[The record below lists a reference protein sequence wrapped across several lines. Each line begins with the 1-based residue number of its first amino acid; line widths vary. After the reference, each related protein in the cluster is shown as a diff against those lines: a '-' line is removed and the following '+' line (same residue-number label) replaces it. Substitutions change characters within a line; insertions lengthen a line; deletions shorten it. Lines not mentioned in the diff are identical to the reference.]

1 MYLLDCGRVLFFGDR
16 PTIAPYDL
24 RLTVPSHEHIFEAQT
39 ALEWQIAY
47 APPNPAEF
55 PVLLEMLL
63 STQLERHPTDIGV
76 MGNFS
81 LLHGLHVHI
90 WTTQQYELATGSSP
104 CVDISLSEQRNRAI
118 SFALDKWRDAWLS
131 STHHT
136 HPAQTVGLCQEKGM
150 MWWVLAKFLHE
161 KKGRLQQIAQWS
173 DADRIENI
181 MKVIKAILLTVEKD
195 GLKEENLSPKA
206 VKEPTEESED
216 VVETANA
223 LNSVTLSLI
232 MRRKVED

>member
-1 MYLLDCGRVLFFGDR
+1 
-16 PTIAPYDL
+16 
-24 RLTVPSHEHIFEAQT
+24 
-39 ALEWQIAY
+39 
-47 APPNPAEF
+47 
-55 PVLLEMLL
+55 
-63 STQLERHPTDIGV
+63 
-76 MGNFS
+76 
-81 LLHGLHVHI
+81 
-90 WTTQQYELATGSSP
+90 
-104 CVDISLSEQRNRAI
+104 
-118 SFALDKWRDAWLS
+118 
-131 STHHT
+131 
-136 HPAQTVGLCQEKGM
+136 
-150 MWWVLAKFLHE
+150 LHE